1 MKKSLFEVDLY
12 FETQHGANLPPFWH
26 PKTHLGPSWGVFGA
40 SWPLLG
46 SSWKHLGD
54 HLVASWAVLGASW
67 AHLGVSLNV
76 LACLG
81 ASWSRLGAVLT
92 IKKNLA
98 LQLNGKRAYFRRR
111 LDFEL
116 SCCFVLQLPVMKFF
130 DSVCV
135 VSFCLFCVV
144 LFVVSPRI
152 RLVSSCSSCFVL
164 CRLVFSFGLFAFF
177 CPVRLASSSLVLTV
191 SSSSCISACSPVR
204 P

>member
-1 MKKSLFEVDLY
+1 MAPKIHLE
-12 FETQHGANLPPFWH
+12 PFWD
-26 PKTHLGPSWGVFGA
+26 VFG
-40 SWPLLG
+40 
-46 SSWKHLGD
+46 
-54 HLVASWAVLGASW
+54 ASWAVLGASW
-67 AHLGVSLNV
+67 RRLGGLIRTSWAALE
-76 LACLG
+76 ASWAFLG
-81 ASWSRLGAVLT
+81 ASWHVLGCLETSWNRLGAVLT

-191 SSSSCISACSPVR
+191 SSSSCTSACTPVR

>member
-1 MKKSLFEVDLY
+1 MTKKKRLESV
-12 FETQHGANLPPFWH
+12 FET
-26 PKTHLGPSWGVFGA
+26 SW
-40 SWPLLG
+40 
-46 SSWKHLGD
+46 
-54 HLVASWAVLGASW
+54 
-67 AHLGVSLNV
+67 N
-76 LACLG
+76 
-81 ASWSRLGAVLT
+81 RLGAILT

-98 LQLNGKRAYFRRR
+98 LQLNGKRAYFRRS

-191 SSSSCISACSPVR
+191 SSSSCVSNHPSHAGHAGHAGHVGHAGHAGHADHAGHAGHAGFARFEREVPL
-204 P
+204 